1 VYDLGETYPATVLV
15 RDENST
21 LVNPTTITFTFTRP
35 DATTDTPTPANPAT
49 GTFQYDEPLTQF
61 GLWRFRAVSTGPA
74 TAYADA
80 FNVVSSDWPA
90 FVGLAEVKNHLNI
103 AASNTT
109 HDEELRG
116 FVLSA
121 SAVVEDIVGTVA
133 RKTYTETYSG
143 RGETAILL
151 RHRPVLSVTSVTV
164 NGSAVTD
171 FSCTEHGILSRAST
185 YSALTWPRGVDNVAV
200 VYQAGRVAPPW
211 NVLNATK
218 ELIRINWRP
227 QTGGNYSVFD
237 GGRGDDFGQGAEP
250 AEIRLGFFVPNT
262 VMQRLQ
268 PSARAPHV
276 A

>member
-1 VYDLGETYPATVLV
+1 MYDLNETYQATVDV
-15 RDENST
+15 KNSAGT
-21 LVNPTTITFTFTRP
+21 LVNPTSITFTFTRP
-35 DATTDTPTPANPAT
+35 DGTADTPTPDNPST
-49 GTFQYDEPLTQF
+49 GRFQYDEPLTQF

-80 FNVVSSDWPA
+80 FNVVSADWPA
-90 FVGLAEVKNHLNI
+90 FVGLAEVKQHLNI

-143 RGETAILL
+143 RGDTAILL

-171 FSCTEHGILSRAST
+171 FSVNAHGILSRASA
-185 YSALTWPRGVDNVAV
+185 YSALTWPRGVDNIAV
-200 VYQAGRVAPPW
+200 VYQAGRVAPPH
-211 NVLNATK
+211 NLLDATK

-227 QTGGNYSVFD
+227 QAGGNYSVFD
-237 GGRGDDFGQGAEP
+237 GGRGDDLGQGVEP
-250 AEIRLGFFVPNT
+250 AQIRLGFFVPNT

-268 PSARAPHV
+268 PSARAPHI